1 MRANDCFRVSF
12 FATVILLSAM
22 LASAQ
27 DQNQAPQVSYLDAS
41 HSTVLLNVNGK
52 QYIVDVTA
60 QSVREKGASSA
71 VAQSSSGQPPDGQS
85 SAAAALF
92 REHCA
97 GCHGADGKGNRAKGT
112 PDFTSQSVQSGF
124 SDSQIAETIRKGKA
138 GRMPAWS
145 DKLSD
150 AQIAS
155 LAAYIRT
162 FSEGSAR
169 KSRYQTPDEAY
180 RSGVYQ
186 PGDDVLVSLPTGRPL
201 DRHGFYANFSHR
213 FASDPAFTGP
223 GKGGELFGLDSVSI
237 SSFGIRYGVTD
248 NLSVAVWRSP
258 SFVGRPIQIMAAYNL
273 LDEHREQPLNMAVRV
288 SIEGQ
293 NNFEKSFT
301 ENIETI
307 FSRTLFPHAQIYVV
321 PTMSFNARRLV
332 QDGLRSRQILDFP
345 GTDTVSVGVGAS
357 VDIRPTVALV
367 AEIIPTVH
375 NGVLLGIHR
384 PAYSFGIQKK
394 IWRHAFT
401 LALSNSPGTTVSQR
415 AATRA
420 TYGRP
425 GGPDTPAGLF
435 LGFDIMRQI
444 H

>member
-1 MRANDCFRVSF
+1 
-12 FATVILLSAM
+12 M
-22 LASAQ
+22 LAGTIMLLAVPALADDQ
-27 DQNQAPQVSYLDAS
+27 QNQSPQNQPPQVSYLDAS
-41 HSTVLLNVNGK
+41 HSTVLLSVNGK
-52 QYIVDVTA
+52 QYVVDVAA
-60 QSVREKGASSA
+60 QSVHEKSPGGAA
-71 VAQSSSGQPPDGQS
+71 GQSSSGQPSSAGT
-85 SAAAALF
+85 SAAAGVF
-92 REHCA
+92 REKCA
-97 GCHGADGKGNRAKGT
+97 GCHGADGKGNKDKGT

-124 SDSQIAETIRKGKA
+124 SDEEILNTIRKGKA

-145 DKLSD
+145 GKLSD
-150 AQIAS
+150 AEIDG

-162 FSEGSAR
+162 FSAGDVR
-169 KSRYQTPDEAY
+169 KSRYQTPQEAY
-180 RSGVYQ
+180 RSGIYQ
-186 PGDDVLVSLPTGRPL
+186 PADDVLVSLPTGRPL
-201 DRHGFYANFSHR
+201 DRHGLYANFSHR

-237 SSFGIRYGVTD
+237 SSFGLRYGVTD

-258 SFVGRPIQIMAAYNL
+258 SFVGRPIQLMAAYNL
-273 LDEHREQPLNMAVRV
+273 LDEHHEQPLNMAFRV

-293 NNFEKSFT
+293 NNFQKSFT

-307 FSRTLFPHAQIYVV
+307 FSRTVMHHAQIYVV

-332 QDGLRSRQILDFP
+332 QDGLRSGQILDFP
-345 GTDTVSVGVGAS
+345 GVDIFSLGMGAA

-367 AEIIPTVH
+367 AEVIPTLH
-375 NGVLLGIHR
+375 NAELLGIHR

-415 AATRA
+415 AGTRA

-425 GGPDTPAGLF
+425 GGTHTPRGLF